1 MRNLGGLREFEEEY
15 NKPRKALSLTPGE
28 VRKLER
34 QQFPTSSHSSRL
46 EDMSDEQVSQAS
58 EAARKWLFTILD
70 YHGRSMERD
79 QEMRMFR
86 LAVEKE
92 MEDRTGD
99 WTDLEQ
105 LYMSLSS
112 LELTSPEDRLKA
124 GFMVVLHGNLSERL
138 RDVSEAA
145 AILTERLQYESNM
158 GAETTAMLNRIA
170 QRTESIKVD
179 HFACAVPLSL
189 LTTIAHNTSVVD
201 DNAGCCPICQNSYTD
216 LSEFTVEELL
226 ADYPVRIK
234 YCDHI
239 IGKACLEQWMVT
251 PKIDEAKYPYR
262 TCPLC
267 RVDIEGIETPEAL
280 EVLRTHLL
288 SQRRGGE
295 CLRRLVYDY
304 GVQVEES
311 VEAVAACISE
321 EIACK
326 ELLAEVRRQGGN
338 EMQERALKARLEQL
352 NKEKWMWGFKGDGS
366 WKQVSEAWMNSTDS

>member
-1 MRNLGGLREFEEEY
+1 
-15 NKPRKALSLTPGE
+15 
-28 VRKLER
+28 
-34 QQFPTSSHSSRL
+34 
-46 EDMSDEQVSQAS
+46 
-58 EAARKWLFTILD
+58 
-70 YHGRSMERD
+70 
-79 QEMRMFR
+79 
-86 LAVEKE
+86 
-92 MEDRTGD
+92 
-99 WTDLEQ
+99 
-105 LYMSLSS
+105 
-112 LELTSPEDRLKA
+112 
-124 GFMVVLHGNLSERL
+124 
-138 RDVSEAA
+138 
-145 AILTERLQYESNM
+145 
-158 GAETTAMLNRIA
+158 
-170 QRTESIKVD
+170 
-179 HFACAVPLSL
+179 
-189 LTTIAHNTSVVD
+189 
-201 DNAGCCPICQNSYTD
+201 
-216 LSEFTVEELL
+216 
-226 ADYPVRIK
+226 
-234 YCDHI
+234 
-239 IGKACLEQWMVT
+239 MVT